1 MRTFALSAVGRDRP
15 GIVAGVTGVLLEH
28 GINIEDS
35 QMTILR
41 GHFAMTL
48 VIAAGDDADSAALQ
62 SDLERAATG
71 LGLDAVAIEEIAEES
86 AHGAEP
92 SHIVSVYGVDHPG
105 IVHAVSTAL
114 ADRSWGITDLDTR
127 VLGED
132 PSPLY
137 MMVLEVALPE
147 GAGDEDLASVLRQ
160 VGDEQGVEIS
170 SRPLESDTL

>member
-1 MRTFALSAVGRDRP
+1 
-15 GIVAGVTGVLLEH
+15 
-28 GINIEDS
+28 
-35 QMTILR
+35 MTILR

-48 VIAAGDDADSAALQ
+48 VIAAPDDADPAALR
-62 SDLERAATG
+62 SDLEREAAG
-71 LGLDAVAIEEIAEES
+71 LGLDAVAIEEIAEDS

-114 ADRSWGITDLDTR
+114 ADQSWGITDLDTR
-127 VLGED
+127 VLGD
-132 PSPLY
+132 DANPLY
-137 MMVLEVALPE
+137 MMVLEVALPD
-147 GAGDEDLASVLRQ
+147 GAGDKDLAAVLRQ